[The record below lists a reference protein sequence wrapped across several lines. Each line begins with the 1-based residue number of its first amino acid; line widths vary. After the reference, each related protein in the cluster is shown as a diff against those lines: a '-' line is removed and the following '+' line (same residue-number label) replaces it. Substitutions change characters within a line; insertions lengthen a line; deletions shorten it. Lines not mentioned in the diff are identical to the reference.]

1 MKQDF
6 FILLMMTLFIMLLWT
21 LKEMVKTLFN
31 IVSYSIYMAIL
42 KMLQYIYSKQY

>member
-6 FILLMMTLFIMLLWT
+6 FIILMMSLFIMLLWT
-21 LKEMVKTLFN
+21 MTEMVKTLFN
-31 IVSYSIYMAIL
+31 IVSQGIDMAIL

>member
-21 LKEMVKTLFN
+21 MTEMIKTLFN
-31 IVSYSIYMAIL
+31 IVS
-42 KMLQYIYSKQY
+42 